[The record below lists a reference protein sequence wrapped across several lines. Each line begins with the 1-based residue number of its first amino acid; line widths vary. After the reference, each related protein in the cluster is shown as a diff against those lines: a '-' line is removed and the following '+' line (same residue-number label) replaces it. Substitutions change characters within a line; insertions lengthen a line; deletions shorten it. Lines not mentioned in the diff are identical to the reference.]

1 MGSKIMRVA
10 VVVLTLAVAQ
20 NVLSENL
27 IRYGTF
33 DGDSA
38 SVLQE
43 FRCSNSG
50 TISGTF
56 DIFTEDLSWN
66 KCGRL
71 TASAVHD
78 EMAGGK
84 MRKVSSA
91 YLRFG
96 GTNSNGIAVQ
106 PNMFYE
112 YAFELKGSPKSVIF
126 RIYETSEV
134 DGKEVKKSVF
144 NDMHYA
150 PGKDWRRYIGRYRA
164 GPKAK
169 RIELCLLL
177 WTLIGEDSDG
187 FQPGDCVL
195 VDNVSFVRSDRFARL
210 LEAIAESKESLR
222 IAPYPVEADPSCP
235 FLPFELADPPEK
247 IVFRAAVNEK
257 KPLPIAIGN
266 MTASFAQYRVILET
280 DPRRIAGTSVFSD
293 NGDFGLEGFPQEKI
307 TVREALR
314 FKDTEEA
321 PVSTRLDPLV
331 GVNEASVISVPP
343 KEAGAVWFDFDTYD
357 VQPATYRGRLR
368 VIPLNEGSVYKRKD
382 GRYIRER
389 TNEKIIPVEFTVDP
403 IILPR
408 EAVRPAHLCSPCESE
423 QSFQLESDIG
433 ARLYAIPTGLFRPEA
448 VGNPESPARRM
459 IARYRQWVA
468 DRGVTITFFVKYD
481 ALNVSQT
488 IFNPKRD
495 PDKKWA
501 AWEQYVRTLAQ
512 VMEEAGVQFENYYV
526 LIRDEPYNKELE
538 TVREAHQRLKRL
550 YPQMRTYISAC
561 ERIEGKIDY
570 LDYLGETT
578 DLWSLTSR
586 MYGSEQ
592 TVAKLHALKAK
603 YGTKLLHYL
612 CNTSVKEPLSGYFRR
627 HCWRGEHW
635 GLDADMLYHFNIWNF
650 GHYGELSFKVVPQ
663 GEISY
668 KAGNRFV
675 PSVRYMAYREGVT
688 DIKYVQAL
696 REKRGGEPAVQEFL
710 RDAVRDVVVGD
721 TSSMELPRRMR
732 EKIRTMLLGDCDN

>member
-1 MGSKIMRVA
+1 MRVA

-96 GTNSNGIAVQ
+96 GTNSNGIVVQ

-126 RIYETSEV
+126 RIYETSEI

-144 NDMHYA
+144 KDMHYA

-314 FKDTEEA
+314 FKDTEET

-459 IARYRQWVA
+459 IARYRQWAA

-488 IFNPKRD
+488 IFNPARD

-501 AWEQYVRTLAQ
+501 AWEQYVHTLAQ

-627 HCWRGEHW
+627 HCWRGEYW

-688 DIKYVQAL
+688 DIKYVQTL

-710 RDAVRDVVVGD
+710 RDAVRDVVMGD